1 MTSFHVVVNL
11 PRVLVAV
18 ETGVG
23 LIDALQGFSR
33 YEVVKK
39 IVPARIL
46 EVILASPP
54 PMAQHRVNF
63 GLASNKNRIIKGNNI
78 TKIHFA

>member
-39 IVPARIL
+39 IVPAHIL

-54 PMAQHRVNF
+54 PPWPNTELILDLQA
-63 GLASNKNRIIKGNNI
+63 
-78 TKIHFA
+78 TKTE